1 MRARA
6 CLGSVSPIVASM
18 GVAVCEHNVYVLFF
32 VGVHLCLLD
41 IVRTVQFLTSSYCTI
56 II

>member
-1 MRARA
+1 VRARA

-41 IVRTVQFLTSSYCTI
+41 IVRTVQFLTSLYCTI